1 MNQEQ
6 SAVAPALSEQSLQA
20 LNLGWRHLAHFYRTK
35 PLGGFGLT
43 VVAILL
49 VIAIFAPLIAT
60 TGPYDTAAE
69 HKFAAP
75 LDPGRWL
82 GGDQIGRDVY
92 SRLVYGARISLY
104 VGIVSSVIGCAI
116 GLLIGVTSVHFG
128 GKTDLIAQRFIDSMM
143 AFPALILAIAIMAAL
158 GGSLNNVV
166 LALTIIYIPSTARI
180 VRAQALG
187 IKEMDYILAAVAVG
201 AGNGADNYP
210 PHDPQLRRVVHRA
223 GDNPFRR
230 RDSGGGYP
238 QLPGHRRAS
247 RHSLMG
253 GTCCAA
259 PPRTTSTLRRG
270 WEFSPDWPSASSC
283 SLGTCWATPC
293 GTCSTPGCAAPPALN
308 VARRG
313 LGDALNPRLGQ
324 VMTSSLP
331 ADILRA
337 FSHQAHREAMP

>member
-6 SAVAPALSEQSLQA
+6 SAVAPALSERSLQA

-201 AGNGADNYP
+201 AGNGRIIIRHMIPNCVALYIVLVTI
-210 PHDPQLRRVVHRA
+210 HL
-223 GDNPFRR
+223 
-230 RDSGGGYP
+230 GGAIVAEATLSFLGI
-238 QLPGHRRAS
+238 G
-247 RHSLMG
+247 
-253 GTCCAA
+253 A
-259 PPRTTSTLRRG
+259 PPDTPSWGNMLRG
-270 WEFSPDWPSASSC
+270 AAQNYVDVAPW
-283 SLGTCWATPC
+283 LGVF
-293 GTCSTPGCAAPPALN
+293 PGLAISIVVFAWNL
-308 VARRG
+308 
-313 LGDALNPRLGQ
+313 LGDALRDVLDPRLRG
-324 VMTSSLP
+324 TT
-331 ADILRA
+331 RA
-337 FSHQAHREAMP
+337 

>member
-1 MNQEQ
+1 MNQQ
-6 SAVAPALSEQSLQA
+6 QGAVATALPERSLQA
-20 LNLGWRHLAHFYRTK
+20 LNLAWRHLAHFYRTK

-104 VGIVSSVIGCAI
+104 VGIVSSVLGCAI

-187 IKEMDYILAAVAVG
+187 IKEMDYILAAEAVG
-201 AGNGADNYP
+201 AGNWRIIIRHMIPNCIALYIVLVTIHLGGAIVAEAT
-210 PHDPQLRRVVHRA
+210 LSFL
-223 GDNPFRR
+223 GI
-230 RDSGGGYP
+230 G
-238 QLPGHRRAS
+238 
-247 RHSLMG
+247 
-253 GTCCAA
+253 A
-259 PPRTTSTLRRG
+259 PPDTPSWGNMLRG
-270 WEFSPDWPSASSC
+270 AAQNYVDVAPW
-283 SLGTCWATPC
+283 LGVF
-293 GTCSTPGCAAPPALN
+293 PGLAISVVVFAWNL
-308 VARRG
+308 
-313 LGDALNPRLGQ
+313 LGDALRDVLDPRLRG
-324 VMTSSLP
+324 TT
-331 ADILRA
+331 RA
-337 FSHQAHREAMP
+337 

>member
-1 MNQEQ
+1 MNQQ
-6 SAVAPALSEQSLQA
+6 QGVVATALPERSLQA
-20 LNLGWRHLAHFYRTK
+20 LSLGWRHLAHFYRTK

-104 VGIVSSVIGCAI
+104 VGIVSSVLGCAI

-187 IKEMDYILAAVAVG
+187 IKEMDYILAAEAVG
-201 AGNGADNYP
+201 AGNWRIIIRHMIPNCTALYIVLVTIHLGGAIVAEAT
-210 PHDPQLRRVVHRA
+210 LSFL
-223 GDNPFRR
+223 GI
-230 RDSGGGYP
+230 G
-238 QLPGHRRAS
+238 
-247 RHSLMG
+247 
-253 GTCCAA
+253 A
-259 PPRTTSTLRRG
+259 PPDTPSWGNMLRG
-270 WEFSPDWPSASSC
+270 AAQNYVDVAPW
-283 SLGTCWATPC
+283 LGVF
-293 GTCSTPGCAAPPALN
+293 PGLAISVVVFAWNL
-308 VARRG
+308 
-313 LGDALNPRLGQ
+313 LGDALRDVLDPRLRG
-324 VMTSSLP
+324 TT
-331 ADILRA
+331 RA
-337 FSHQAHREAMP
+337 

>member
-1 MNQEQ
+1 MNQQQ
-6 SAVAPALSEQSLQA
+6 SAVAPALSERSLQA

-49 VIAIFAPLIAT
+49 IIAIFAPLIAT

-201 AGNGADNYP
+201 AGNGRIIIRHMIPNCMALYIVLVTI
-210 PHDPQLRRVVHRA
+210 HL
-223 GDNPFRR
+223 
-230 RDSGGGYP
+230 GGAIVAEATLSFLGI
-238 QLPGHRRAS
+238 G
-247 RHSLMG
+247 
-253 GTCCAA
+253 A
-259 PPRTTSTLRRG
+259 PPDTPSWGNMLRG
-270 WEFSPDWPSASSC
+270 AAQNYVDVAPW
-283 SLGTCWATPC
+283 LGVF
-293 GTCSTPGCAAPPALN
+293 PGLAISVVVFAWNL
-308 VARRG
+308 
-313 LGDALNPRLGQ
+313 LGDALRDVLDPRLRG
-324 VMTSSLP
+324 TT
-331 ADILRA
+331 RA
-337 FSHQAHREAMP
+337 

>member
-1 MNQEQ
+1 MNQQQ
-6 SAVAPALSEQSLQA
+6 SAVAPALSERSLQA

-49 VIAIFAPLIAT
+49 IIGIFAPLIAT

-201 AGNGADNYP
+201 AGNGRIIIRHMIPNCVALYIVLVTI
-210 PHDPQLRRVVHRA
+210 HL
-223 GDNPFRR
+223 
-230 RDSGGGYP
+230 GGAIVAEATLSFLGI
-238 QLPGHRRAS
+238 G
-247 RHSLMG
+247 
-253 GTCCAA
+253 A
-259 PPRTTSTLRRG
+259 PPDTPSWGNMLRG
-270 WEFSPDWPSASSC
+270 AAQNYVDVAPW
-283 SLGTCWATPC
+283 LGVF
-293 GTCSTPGCAAPPALN
+293 PGLAISIVVFAWNL
-308 VARRG
+308 
-313 LGDALNPRLGQ
+313 LGDALRDVLDPRLRG
-324 VMTSSLP
+324 TT
-331 ADILRA
+331 RA
-337 FSHQAHREAMP
+337 

>member
-1 MNQEQ
+1 MNQQQ
-6 SAVAPALSEQSLQA
+6 SAVAPALSERSLQA

-49 VIAIFAPLIAT
+49 IIAIFAPLIAT
-60 TGPYDTAAE
+60 TGPYATAAE

-201 AGNGADNYP
+201 AGNGRIIIRHMIPNCMALYIVLVTI
-210 PHDPQLRRVVHRA
+210 HL
-223 GDNPFRR
+223 
-230 RDSGGGYP
+230 GGAIVAEATLSFLGI
-238 QLPGHRRAS
+238 G
-247 RHSLMG
+247 
-253 GTCCAA
+253 A
-259 PPRTTSTLRRG
+259 PPDTPSWGNMLRG
-270 WEFSPDWPSASSC
+270 AAQNYVDVAPW
-283 SLGTCWATPC
+283 LGVF
-293 GTCSTPGCAAPPALN
+293 PGLAISVVVFAWNL
-308 VARRG
+308 
-313 LGDALNPRLGQ
+313 LGDALRDVLDPRLRG
-324 VMTSSLP
+324 TT
-331 ADILRA
+331 RA
-337 FSHQAHREAMP
+337 

>member
-1 MNQEQ
+1 MNQQ
-6 SAVAPALSEQSLQA
+6 QGVVATALPERSLQA

-43 VVAILL
+43 VVAVLL

-75 LDPGRWL
+75 LDPERWL

-104 VGIVSSVIGCAI
+104 VGIVSSVLGCAV

-187 IKEMDYILAAVAVG
+187 IKEMDYILAAQAVG
-201 AGNGADNYP
+201 AGNGRIIVRHMIPNCIALYIVLVTI
-210 PHDPQLRRVVHRA
+210 HL
-223 GDNPFRR
+223 
-230 RDSGGGYP
+230 GGAIVAEATLSFLGI
-238 QLPGHRRAS
+238 G
-247 RHSLMG
+247 
-253 GTCCAA
+253 A
-259 PPRTTSTLRRG
+259 PPDTPSWGNMLRG
-270 WEFSPDWPSASSC
+270 AAQNYVDVAPW
-283 SLGTCWATPC
+283 LGVF
-293 GTCSTPGCAAPPALN
+293 PGLAISIVVFAWNL
-308 VARRG
+308 
-313 LGDALNPRLGQ
+313 LGDALRDVLDPRLRG
-324 VMTSSLP
+324 TT
-331 ADILRA
+331 RA
-337 FSHQAHREAMP
+337 

>member
-1 MNQEQ
+1 
-6 SAVAPALSEQSLQA
+6 
-20 LNLGWRHLAHFYRTK
+20 
-35 PLGGFGLT
+35 LT

-49 VIAIFAPLIAT
+49 IIAIFAPLIAT
-60 TGPYDTAAE
+60 TGPYATAAE

-201 AGNGADNYP
+201 AGNGRIIIRHMIPNCMALYIVLVTI
-210 PHDPQLRRVVHRA
+210 HL
-223 GDNPFRR
+223 
-230 RDSGGGYP
+230 GGAIVAEATLSFLGI
-238 QLPGHRRAS
+238 G
-247 RHSLMG
+247 
-253 GTCCAA
+253 A
-259 PPRTTSTLRRG
+259 PPDTPSWGNMLRG
-270 WEFSPDWPSASSC
+270 AAQNYVDVAPW
-283 SLGTCWATPC
+283 LGVF
-293 GTCSTPGCAAPPALN
+293 PGLAISVVVFAWNL
-308 VARRG
+308 
-313 LGDALNPRLGQ
+313 LGDALRDVLDPRLRG
-324 VMTSSLP
+324 TT
-331 ADILRA
+331 RA
-337 FSHQAHREAMP
+337 

>member
-1 MNQEQ
+1 MNQQ
-6 SAVAPALSEQSLQA
+6 QGAVATALPERSLQA
-20 LNLGWRHLAHFYRTK
+20 LNLGWRHLMHFYRTK

-43 VVAILL
+43 VVAIL
-49 VIAIFAPLIAT
+49 VVVAIFAPLIAT

-69 HKFAAP
+69 HKFASP

-104 VGIVSSVIGCAI
+104 VGIVSSVLGCAV

-187 IKEMDYILAAVAVG
+187 IKEMDYILAAQAVG
-201 AGNGADNYP
+201 AGNWRIIVRHMIPNCTALYIVLVTIHLGGAIVAEAT
-210 PHDPQLRRVVHRA
+210 LSFL
-223 GDNPFRR
+223 GI
-230 RDSGGGYP
+230 G
-238 QLPGHRRAS
+238 
-247 RHSLMG
+247 
-253 GTCCAA
+253 A
-259 PPRTTSTLRRG
+259 PPDTPSWGNMLRG
-270 WEFSPDWPSASSC
+270 AAQNYVDVAPWLGVFPGLAISIVVFSWN
-283 SLGTCWATPC
+283 L
-293 GTCSTPGCAAPPALN
+293 
-308 VARRG
+308 
-313 LGDALNPRLGQ
+313 LGDALRDVLDPRLRG
-324 VMTSSLP
+324 TT
-331 ADILRA
+331 RA
-337 FSHQAHREAMP
+337 

>member
-1 MNQEQ
+1 MNQQ
-6 SAVAPALSEQSLQA
+6 QGAVATALPERSLQA

-43 VVAILL
+43 VVMILV

-69 HKFAAP
+69 HKFASP

-104 VGIVSSVIGCAI
+104 VGIVSSVLGCAI

-187 IKEMDYILAAVAVG
+187 IKEMDYILAAEAVG
-201 AGNGADNYP
+201 AGNWRIIIRHMIPNCIALYIVLVTIHLGGAIVAEAT
-210 PHDPQLRRVVHRA
+210 LSFL
-223 GDNPFRR
+223 GI
-230 RDSGGGYP
+230 G
-238 QLPGHRRAS
+238 
-247 RHSLMG
+247 
-253 GTCCAA
+253 A
-259 PPRTTSTLRRG
+259 PPDTPSWGNMLRG
-270 WEFSPDWPSASSC
+270 AAQNYVDVAPWLGVFPGLAISVVVFSWN
-283 SLGTCWATPC
+283 L
-293 GTCSTPGCAAPPALN
+293 
-308 VARRG
+308 
-313 LGDALNPRLGQ
+313 LGDALRDVLDPRLRG
-324 VMTSSLP
+324 TT
-331 ADILRA
+331 RA
-337 FSHQAHREAMP
+337 

>member
-1 MNQEQ
+1 MNQQ
-6 SAVAPALSEQSLQA
+6 QGAVATALPERSLQA

-43 VVAILL
+43 VVAIL
-49 VIAIFAPLIAT
+49 VVVAIFAPLIAT

-104 VGIVSSVIGCAI
+104 VGIVSSVLGCAV

-187 IKEMDYILAAVAVG
+187 IKEMDYILAAQAVG
-201 AGNGADNYP
+201 AGNWRIIVRHMVPNCTALYIVLVTIHLGGAIVAEAT
-210 PHDPQLRRVVHRA
+210 LSFL
-223 GDNPFRR
+223 GI
-230 RDSGGGYP
+230 G
-238 QLPGHRRAS
+238 
-247 RHSLMG
+247 
-253 GTCCAA
+253 A
-259 PPRTTSTLRRG
+259 PPDTPSWGNMLRG
-270 WEFSPDWPSASSC
+270 AAQNYVDVAPWLGVFPGLAISIVVFSWN
-283 SLGTCWATPC
+283 L
-293 GTCSTPGCAAPPALN
+293 
-308 VARRG
+308 
-313 LGDALNPRLGQ
+313 LGDALRDVLDPRLRG
-324 VMTSSLP
+324 TT
-331 ADILRA
+331 RA
-337 FSHQAHREAMP
+337 

>member
-1 MNQEQ
+1 MNQQ
-6 SAVAPALSEQSLQA
+6 QGAVATALPERSLQA

-43 VVAILL
+43 VVMILV

-69 HKFAAP
+69 HKFASP

-104 VGIVSSVIGCAI
+104 VGIVSSVLGCAI

-187 IKEMDYILAAVAVG
+187 IKEMDYILAAEAVG
-201 AGNGADNYP
+201 AGNWRIIIRHMIPNCTALYIVLVTIHLGGAIVAEAT
-210 PHDPQLRRVVHRA
+210 LSFL
-223 GDNPFRR
+223 GI
-230 RDSGGGYP
+230 G
-238 QLPGHRRAS
+238 
-247 RHSLMG
+247 
-253 GTCCAA
+253 A
-259 PPRTTSTLRRG
+259 PPDTPSWGNMLRG
-270 WEFSPDWPSASSC
+270 AAQNYVDVAPWLGVFPGLAISVVVFSWN
-283 SLGTCWATPC
+283 L
-293 GTCSTPGCAAPPALN
+293 
-308 VARRG
+308 
-313 LGDALNPRLGQ
+313 LGDALRDVLDPRLRG
-324 VMTSSLP
+324 TT
-331 ADILRA
+331 RA
-337 FSHQAHREAMP
+337 

>member
-1 MNQEQ
+1 MNQQQ
-6 SAVAPALSEQSLQA
+6 SAVAPALSERSLQA

-43 VVAILL
+43 VVTILL
-49 VIAIFAPLIAT
+49 IIAIFAPLIAT

-201 AGNGADNYP
+201 AGNGRIIIRHMIPNCVALYIVLVTI
-210 PHDPQLRRVVHRA
+210 HL
-223 GDNPFRR
+223 
-230 RDSGGGYP
+230 GGAIVAEATLSFLGI
-238 QLPGHRRAS
+238 G
-247 RHSLMG
+247 
-253 GTCCAA
+253 A
-259 PPRTTSTLRRG
+259 PPDTPSWGNMLRG
-270 WEFSPDWPSASSC
+270 AAQNYVDVAPW
-283 SLGTCWATPC
+283 LGVF
-293 GTCSTPGCAAPPALN
+293 PGLAISIVVFAWNL
-308 VARRG
+308 
-313 LGDALNPRLGQ
+313 LGDALRDVLDPRLRG
-324 VMTSSLP
+324 TT
-331 ADILRA
+331 RA
-337 FSHQAHREAMP
+337 

>member
-201 AGNGADNYP
+201 AGNGRIIIRHMIPNCVALYIVLVTI
-210 PHDPQLRRVVHRA
+210 HL
-223 GDNPFRR
+223 
-230 RDSGGGYP
+230 GGAIVAEATLSFLGI
-238 QLPGHRRAS
+238 G
-247 RHSLMG
+247 
-253 GTCCAA
+253 A
-259 PPRTTSTLRRG
+259 PPDTPSWGNMLRG
-270 WEFSPDWPSASSC
+270 AAQNYVDVAPW
-283 SLGTCWATPC
+283 LGVF
-293 GTCSTPGCAAPPALN
+293 PGLAISIVVFAWNL
-308 VARRG
+308 
-313 LGDALNPRLGQ
+313 LGDALRDVLDPRLRG
-324 VMTSSLP
+324 TT
-331 ADILRA
+331 RA
-337 FSHQAHREAMP
+337 

>member
-1 MNQEQ
+1 MNQQQ
-6 SAVAPALSEQSLQA
+6 SAVAPALSERSLQA

-49 VIAIFAPLIAT
+49 IIAIFAPLIAT

-201 AGNGADNYP
+201 AGNGRIIIRHMIPNCVALYIVLVTI
-210 PHDPQLRRVVHRA
+210 HL
-223 GDNPFRR
+223 
-230 RDSGGGYP
+230 GGAIVAEATLSFLGI
-238 QLPGHRRAS
+238 G
-247 RHSLMG
+247 
-253 GTCCAA
+253 A
-259 PPRTTSTLRRG
+259 PPDTPSWGNMLRG
-270 WEFSPDWPSASSC
+270 AAQNYVDVAPW
-283 SLGTCWATPC
+283 LGVF
-293 GTCSTPGCAAPPALN
+293 PGLAISIVVFAWNL
-308 VARRG
+308 
-313 LGDALNPRLGQ
+313 LGDALRDVLDPRLRG
-324 VMTSSLP
+324 TT
-331 ADILRA
+331 RA
-337 FSHQAHREAMP
+337 

>member
-1 MNQEQ
+1 MNQQ
-6 SAVAPALSEQSLQA
+6 QGAVTTALPERSLQA

-43 VVAILL
+43 VVIILV

-69 HKFAAP
+69 HKFASP

-104 VGIVSSVIGCAI
+104 VGIVSSVLGCAI

-187 IKEMDYILAAVAVG
+187 IKEMDYILAAQAVG
-201 AGNGADNYP
+201 AGNG
-210 PHDPQLRRVVHRA
+210 RII
-223 GDNPFRR
+223 FRHMVPNCTALYIVLVTIHL
-230 RDSGGGYP
+230 GGAIVAEATLSFLGI
-238 QLPGHRRAS
+238 G
-247 RHSLMG
+247 
-253 GTCCAA
+253 A
-259 PPRTTSTLRRG
+259 PPDTPSWGNMLRG
-270 WEFSPDWPSASSC
+270 AAQNYVDVAPW
-283 SLGTCWATPC
+283 LGVF
-293 GTCSTPGCAAPPALN
+293 PGLAISIVVFAWNL
-308 VARRG
+308 
-313 LGDALNPRLGQ
+313 LGDALRDVLDPRLRG
-324 VMTSSLP
+324 TT
-331 ADILRA
+331 RA
-337 FSHQAHREAMP
+337 

>member
-1 MNQEQ
+1 MNQQQ
-6 SAVAPALSEQSLQA
+6 SAVAPALSERSLQA

-49 VIAIFAPLIAT
+49 IIAIFAPLIAT
-60 TGPYDTAAE
+60 TGPYATAAE

-201 AGNGADNYP
+201 AGNGRIIIRHMIPNCVALYIVLVTI
-210 PHDPQLRRVVHRA
+210 HL
-223 GDNPFRR
+223 
-230 RDSGGGYP
+230 GGAIVAEATLSFLGI
-238 QLPGHRRAS
+238 G
-247 RHSLMG
+247 
-253 GTCCAA
+253 A
-259 PPRTTSTLRRG
+259 PPDTPSWGNMLRG
-270 WEFSPDWPSASSC
+270 AAQNYVDVAPW
-283 SLGTCWATPC
+283 LGVF
-293 GTCSTPGCAAPPALN
+293 PGLAISVVVFAWNL
-308 VARRG
+308 
-313 LGDALNPRLGQ
+313 LGDALRDVLDPRLRG
-324 VMTSSLP
+324 TT
-331 ADILRA
+331 RA
-337 FSHQAHREAMP
+337 

>member
-1 MNQEQ
+1 MNQQQ
-6 SAVAPALSEQSLQA
+6 SAVAPALSERSLQA

-49 VIAIFAPLIAT
+49 IIAIFAPLIAT

-201 AGNGADNYP
+201 AGNGRIIIRHMIPNCVALYIVLVTI
-210 PHDPQLRRVVHRA
+210 HL
-223 GDNPFRR
+223 
-230 RDSGGGYP
+230 GGAIVAEATLSFLGI
-238 QLPGHRRAS
+238 G
-247 RHSLMG
+247 
-253 GTCCAA
+253 A
-259 PPRTTSTLRRG
+259 PPDTPSWGNMLRG
-270 WEFSPDWPSASSC
+270 AAQNYVDVAPWLGVFPGLAISIVVFSWN
-283 SLGTCWATPC
+283 L
-293 GTCSTPGCAAPPALN
+293 
-308 VARRG
+308 
-313 LGDALNPRLGQ
+313 LGDALRDVLDPRLRG
-324 VMTSSLP
+324 TT
-331 ADILRA
+331 RA
-337 FSHQAHREAMP
+337 